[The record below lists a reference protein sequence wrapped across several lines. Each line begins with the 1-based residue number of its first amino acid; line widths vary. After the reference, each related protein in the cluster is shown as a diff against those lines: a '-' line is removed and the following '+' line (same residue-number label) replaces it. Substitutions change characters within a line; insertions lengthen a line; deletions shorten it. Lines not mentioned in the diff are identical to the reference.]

1 MTGRVLQTGLAI
13 HCEHLSHYYELD
25 GEEVTALDNVE
36 FSVAAGESVA
46 LLGPSGSGKS
56 TLLSLL
62 AGLLRPSSGQ
72 IYLGADDITVM
83 SESELLRLR
92 GQRIGMV
99 VQNPSRNLLPYGTAE
114 QNISFAQRAL
124 RGYRR
129 IDLQSPA
136 ELLAALGLS
145 ELSGQRVSRLSGGE
159 QQRLSVAV
167 AMAGSPGLLLADEP
181 TSQLDT
187 VNRDK
192 VGELLARIT
201 SSFGTTVVVVTH
213 DPAVAAAL
221 GRSVTITEGRADDRD
236 QQRQQFV
243 QVDAGG
249 AVQLPP
255 DVLAT
260 LPPGSQLRVVRKHGG
275 VELVVVTGT
284 DRAGAD
290 RSEPGRYGGY
300 R

>member
-1 MTGRVLQTGLAI
+1 MSPRILQTGLAI
-13 HCEHLSHYYELD
+13 YCEHLSHYYELD
-25 GEEVTALDNVE
+25 GQEVTALDNVE

-62 AGLLRPSSGQ
+62 AGLLRPTSGQ

-83 SESELLRLR
+83 SEPELLRLR
-92 GQRIGMV
+92 GQRIGVV

-114 QNISFAQRAL
+114 QNIAFAQRAL

-129 IDLQSPA
+129 VDLLAPA
-136 ELLAALGLS
+136 ELLAGLGLA
-145 ELSGQRVSRLSGGE
+145 ELSGQRVSRMSGGE

-187 VNRDK
+187 DNRDK
-192 VGELLARIT
+192 VSELLARIT
-201 SSFGTTVVVVTH
+201 AGYGTTVVVVTH

-236 QQRQQFV
+236 QHREQFV
-243 QVDAGG
+243 RVDADG

-255 DVLAT
+255 DVLAA
-260 LPPGSQLRVVRKHGG
+260 LPPGSQLRVVRKPGG
-275 VELVVVTGT
+275 VEFVMTT
-284 DRAGAD
+284 ESE
-290 RSEPGRYGGY
+290 RSGGS

>member
-1 MTGRVLQTGLAI
+1 MSARVLQTGLAI
-13 HCEHLSHYYELD
+13 YCEHLSHYYELD
-25 GEEVTALDNVE
+25 GQEITALDNVE

-62 AGLLRPSSGQ
+62 AGLLRPTSGQ

-83 SESELLRLR
+83 SEPELLRLR
-92 GQRIGMV
+92 GQRIGVV

-114 QNISFAQRAL
+114 QNITFAQRAL

-129 IDLQSPA
+129 VDLLAPA
-136 ELLAALGLS
+136 ELLAGLGLA
-145 ELSGQRVSRLSGGE
+145 ELSGQRVSRMSGGE

-187 VNRDK
+187 ANRDK
-192 VGELLARIT
+192 VGELLTRIT
-201 SSFGTTVVVVTH
+201 SNFGTTVVVVTH
-213 DPAVAAAL
+213 DPAVAAAM

-236 QQRQQFV
+236 QQREQFV
-243 QVDAGG
+243 RVDADG
-249 AVQLPP
+249 AVRLPP
-255 DVLAT
+255 DVLAA
-260 LPPGSQLRVVRKHGG
+260 LPPGSQLRVVRKPGG
-275 VELVVVTGT
+275 VEFVVT
-284 DRAGAD
+284 AE
-290 RSEPGRYGGY
+290 SERPGGSR
-300 R
+300 

>member
-1 MTGRVLQTGLAI
+1 MNGRVLQTGLAI
-13 HCEHLSHYYELD
+13 HCENLSHYYELD
-25 GEEVTALDNVE
+25 GEEVLALDNVE
-36 FSVAAGESVA
+36 FSVSAGESVA

-62 AGLLRPSSGQ
+62 AGLLRPTSGQ
-72 IYLGADDITVM
+72 IYLGPDDITVM
-83 SESELLRLR
+83 SEPELLQLR
-92 GQRIGMV
+92 GQRIGVV

-129 IDLQSPA
+129 IDLQTPA
-136 ELLAALGLS
+136 ELLAGLGLS

-192 VGELLARIT
+192 VGELLRRIT
-201 SSFGTTVVVVTH
+201 TSFGTTVVVVTH

-236 QQRQQFV
+236 QQREQFV
-243 QVDAGG
+243 RVDADG
-249 AVQLPP
+249 AVRLPA
-255 DVLAT
+255 DVLTA
-260 LPPGSQLRVVRKHGG
+260 LPPGSRLRVVRKPGG
-275 VELVVVTGT
+275 VEFVV
-284 DRAGAD
+284 AAD
-290 RSEPGRYGGY
+290 PDHSGRL

>member
-1 MTGRVLQTGLAI
+1 MLQTGLAI
-13 HCEHLSHYYELD
+13 YCEHLSHYYELD
-25 GEEVTALDNVE
+25 GDEVTALDNVE

-56 TLLSLL
+56 TLLNLL

-83 SESELLRLR
+83 SEPELLRLR
-92 GQRIGMV
+92 GQRIGVV

-114 QNISFAQRAL
+114 QNITFAQRAL

-129 IDLQSPA
+129 VDLQAPA
-136 ELLAALGLS
+136 ELLGGLGLS

-187 VNRDK
+187 DNRDK
-192 VGELLARIT
+192 VGELLAQIT

-236 QQRQQFV
+236 QQREQFV
-243 QVDAGG
+243 QVDAQG

-255 DVLAT
+255 DVLAA
-260 LPPGSQLRVVRKHGG
+260 LPPGSRLRLVRKPGG
-275 VELVVVTGT
+275 VEFMVAAESE
-284 DRAGAD
+284 RAG
-290 RSEPGRYGGY
+290 GGY

>member
-1 MTGRVLQTGLAI
+1 MSARVLQTGLAI
-13 HCEHLSHYYELD
+13 YCEHLSHHYELD
-25 GEEVTALDNVE
+25 GQEVTALDNVE

-62 AGLLRPSSGQ
+62 AGLLRPTAGQ

-83 SESELLRLR
+83 SEPELLRLR
-92 GQRIGMV
+92 GQRIGVV

-129 IDLQSPA
+129 VDLLAPA
-136 ELLAALGLS
+136 ELLAGLGLS

-187 VNRDK
+187 ANRDK
-192 VGELLARIT
+192 VGQLLTQIT
-201 SSFGTTVVVVTH
+201 ATFGTTVVVVTH

-236 QQRQQFV
+236 QQREQYV
-243 QVDAGG
+243 RVDAQGG
-249 AVQLPP
+249 VQLPP
-255 DVLAT
+255 DVLAA
-260 LPPGSQLRVVRKHGG
+260 LPPGSQLRVVRKSSG
-275 VELVVVTGT
+275 VEFVVV
-284 DRAGAD
+284 AD
-290 RSEPGRYGGY
+290 SERPGGSR
-300 R
+300 

>member
-1 MTGRVLQTGLAI
+1 MSARILQTGLAI
-13 HCEHLSHYYELD
+13 HCENLSHYYELD
-25 GEEVTALDNVE
+25 GEEVLALDNVE
-36 FSVAAGESVA
+36 FSVSAGESVA

-62 AGLLRPSSGQ
+62 AGLLRPTSGQ
-72 IYLGADDITVM
+72 IYLGPDDITVM
-83 SESELLRLR
+83 SEPELLQLR
-92 GQRIGMV
+92 GQRIGVV

-145 ELSGQRVSRLSGGE
+145 ELGGQRVSRLSGGE

-187 VNRDK
+187 ANRDL
-192 VGELLARIT
+192 VGELLRRIT
-201 SSFGTTVVVVTH
+201 SNFGTTVVVVTH

-236 QQRQQFV
+236 QQREQYV
-243 QVDAGG
+243 RVDAGG

-255 DVLAT
+255 DVLAA
-260 LPPGSQLRVVRKHGG
+260 LPPGSRLRVVRKPGG
-275 VELVVVTGT
+275 VEFVGMAEPEHSGGT
-284 DRAGAD
+284 R
-290 RSEPGRYGGY
+290 
-300 R
+300 

>member
-1 MTGRVLQTGLAI
+1 VSARVLQTGLAI
-13 HCEHLSHYYELD
+13 HCENLSHYYELD
-25 GEEVTALDNVE
+25 GDEVIALDNVE
-36 FSVAAGESVA
+36 FSVSAGESVA

-62 AGLLRPSSGQ
+62 AGLLRPTSGQ
-72 IYLGADDITVM
+72 IYLGPDDITVM
-83 SESELLRLR
+83 SEPELLQLR
-92 GQRIGMV
+92 GQRIGVV

-187 VNRDK
+187 ANRDK
-192 VGELLARIT
+192 VGELLRRIT

-236 QQRQQFV
+236 QQREQFV
-243 QVDAGG
+243 RVDAGG
-249 AVQLPP
+249 SVQLPS
-255 DVLAT
+255 DVLAVV
-260 LPPGSQLRVVRKHGG
+260 PPGSRLRVVRKPGG
-275 VELVVVTGT
+275 VEFVVM
-284 DRAGAD
+284 A
-290 RSEPGRYGGY
+290 EPERPGGS

>member
-1 MTGRVLQTGLAI
+1 MNGRILQTGLAI
-13 HCEHLSHYYELD
+13 HCENLSHYYELD
-25 GEEVTALDNVE
+25 GEEVLALDNVE
-36 FSVAAGESVA
+36 FSVSAGESVA

-62 AGLLRPSSGQ
+62 AGLLRPTSGQ
-72 IYLGADDITVM
+72 IYLGPDDITVM
-83 SESELLRLR
+83 SEPELLQLR
-92 GQRIGMV
+92 GQRIGVV

-145 ELSGQRVSRLSGGE
+145 ELGGQRVSRLSGGE

-187 VNRDK
+187 ANRDL
-192 VGELLARIT
+192 VGELLRRIT

-236 QQRQQFV
+236 QQREQYV
-243 QVDAGG
+243 RVDAGG

-255 DVLAT
+255 DVLAA
-260 LPPGSQLRVVRKHGG
+260 LPPGSRLRVVRKPGG
-275 VELVVVTGT
+275 VEFVVMAEPEHSGGT
-284 DRAGAD
+284 R
-290 RSEPGRYGGY
+290 
-300 R
+300 

>member
-1 MTGRVLQTGLAI
+1 MSARVLQTGLAI
-13 HCEHLSHYYELD
+13 YCEHLSHYYELD
-25 GEEVTALDNVE
+25 GQEVTALDNVE

-62 AGLLRPSSGQ
+62 AGLLRPTAGQ

-83 SESELLRLR
+83 SEPELLRLR

-129 IDLQSPA
+129 VDLMAPA
-136 ELLAALGLS
+136 ELLAGLGLS

-192 VGELLARIT
+192 VGELLTRIT
-201 SSFGTTVVVVTH
+201 ANFGTTVVVVTH

-236 QQRQQFV
+236 QQREQFV
-243 QVDAGG
+243 RVDPDG
-249 AVQLPP
+249 AVRLPP
-255 DVLAT
+255 DVLAA
-260 LPPGSQLRVVRKHGG
+260 LPPGSQLRVVRKPGG
-275 VELVVVTGT
+275 VEFVVT
-284 DRAGAD
+284 AD
-290 RSEPGRYGGY
+290 SERSGSHR
-300 R
+300 

>member
-1 MTGRVLQTGLAI
+1 MSARVLQTGLAI
-13 HCEHLSHYYELD
+13 YCEHLSHYYELD
-25 GEEVTALDNVE
+25 GYEVTALDNVE

-62 AGLLRPSSGQ
+62 AGLLRPTSGQ

-83 SESELLRLR
+83 SEPELLRLR
-92 GQRIGMV
+92 GQRIGVV

-129 IDLQSPA
+129 VDLLSPA
-136 ELLAALGLS
+136 ELLAGLGLA
-145 ELSGQRVSRLSGGE
+145 ELSGQRVSRMSGGE

-187 VNRDK
+187 ANRDK
-192 VGELLARIT
+192 VGDLLTRIT
-201 SSFGTTVVVVTH
+201 GSFGTTVVVVTH

-236 QQRQQFV
+236 QQREQFV
-243 QVDAGG
+243 HVEADG
-249 AVQLPP
+249 AVRLPP
-255 DVLAT
+255 DVLAS
-260 LPPGSQLRVVRKHGG
+260 LPPGSRLRVVRKHGG
-275 VELVVVTGT
+275 VEFVVTT
-284 DRAGAD
+284 
-290 RSEPGRYGGY
+290 EPERPGGH

>member
-1 MTGRVLQTGLAI
+1 VTARVLQTGLAI
-13 HCEHLSHYYELD
+13 HCENLSHYYELD
-25 GEEVTALDNVE
+25 GEEVLALDNVE
-36 FSVAAGESVA
+36 FSVSAGESVA

-62 AGLLRPSSGQ
+62 AGLLRPTSGQ
-72 IYLGADDITVM
+72 IYLGPDDITMM
-83 SESELLRLR
+83 SEPELLQLR
-92 GQRIGMV
+92 GQRIGVV

-136 ELLAALGLS
+136 ELLASLGLS
-145 ELSGQRVSRLSGGE
+145 ALGGQRVSRLSGGE

-187 VNRDK
+187 ANRDL
-192 VGELLARIT
+192 VGELLTRIT
-201 SSFGTTVVVVTH
+201 TNYGTTVVVVTH

-236 QQRQQFV
+236 QQREQFV
-243 QVDAGG
+243 RVDAAG

-255 DVLAT
+255 DLLAT
-260 LPPGSQLRVVRKHGG
+260 LPPGSRLRVVRKPAG
-275 VELVVVTGT
+275 VEFVIEPERSG
-284 DRAGAD
+284 GA
-290 RSEPGRYGGY
+290 R
-300 R
+300 

>member
-1 MTGRVLQTGLAI
+1 MTARVLQTGLAI

-72 IYLGADDITVM
+72 IYLGADDITMM

-92 GQRIGMV
+92 GQRIGVV

-124 RGYRR
+124 HGYRR
-129 IDLQSPA
+129 VDLQSPA

-145 ELSGQRVSRLSGGE
+145 ELSGQRVSRMSGGE

-187 VNRDK
+187 ENRDK

-236 QQRQQFV
+236 QHRQQFV
-243 QVDAGG
+243 RVDADG

-255 DVLAT
+255 DLLAT
-260 LPPGSQLRVVRKHGG
+260 LPPGSQLRVVRKPGA
-275 VELVVVTGT
+275 VELVLADP
-284 DRAGAD
+284 DRADSD
-290 RSEPGRYGGY
+290 RSGGY

>member
-1 MTGRVLQTGLAI
+1 MSAMRLLQTGLAI
-13 HCEHLSHYYELD
+13 HCEHLTHVYELD
-25 GEEVTALDNVE
+25 DQQVTALDNVE
-36 FSVAAGESVA
+36 FSVVAGESVA

-62 AGLLRPSSGQ
+62 AGLLRPTSGQ

-92 GQRIGMV
+92 GQRIGVV
-99 VQNPSRNLLPYGTAE
+99 VQNPARNLLPYATAE

-129 IDLQSPA
+129 ADLESPV
-136 ELLAALGLS
+136 ELLGRLGLS
-145 ELSGQRVSRLSGGE
+145 ELRGQRVSRLS
-159 QQRLSVAV
+159 VAV
-167 AMAGSPGLLLADEP
+167 GMAGSPGLLLADEP

-187 VNRDK
+187 LNRDK

-201 SSFGTTVVVVTH
+201 SNFGTTVVVVTH
-213 DPAVAAAL
+213 DPAVAEAL

-236 QQRQQFV
+236 QQREQFV
-243 QVDAGG
+243 WVESDG
-249 AVQLPP
+249 ALRLPP

-260 LPPGSQLRVVRKHGG
+260 LPAGSRLRVVRKPGG
-275 VELVVVTGT
+275 VEFIATDSDHTG
-284 DRAGAD
+284 
-290 RSEPGRYGGY
+290 GRL
-300 R
+300 

>member
-1 MTGRVLQTGLAI
+1 MSARVLQTGLAI
-13 HCEHLSHYYELD
+13 YCEHLSHYYELD
-25 GEEVTALDNVE
+25 GQEITALDNVE

-62 AGLLRPSSGQ
+62 AGLLRPTSGQ

-83 SESELLRLR
+83 SEPELLRLR
-92 GQRIGMV
+92 GQRIGVV

-114 QNISFAQRAL
+114 QNITFAQRAL

-129 IDLQSPA
+129 VDLLAPA
-136 ELLAALGLS
+136 ELLAGLGLA
-145 ELSGQRVSRLSGGE
+145 ELSGQRVSRMSGGE

-187 VNRDK
+187 ANRDK
-192 VGELLARIT
+192 VGELLTRIT
-201 SSFGTTVVVVTH
+201 SNFGTTVVVVTH
-213 DPAVAAAL
+213 DPAVAAAM

-236 QQRQQFV
+236 QQREQFV
-243 QVDAGG
+243 RVDADG
-249 AVQLPP
+249 AVRLPP

-260 LPPGSQLRVVRKHGG
+260 LPPGSQLRVVRKPGG
-275 VELVVVTGT
+275 VEFVVT
-284 DRAGAD
+284 A
-290 RSEPGRYGGY
+290 EPERPGGH

>member
-1 MTGRVLQTGLAI
+1 VNGRVLQTGLAI
-13 HCEHLSHYYELD
+13 HCENLSHYYELD
-25 GEEVTALDNVE
+25 GEEVLALDNVE
-36 FSVAAGESVA
+36 FSVSAGESVA

-62 AGLLRPSSGQ
+62 AGLLRPTSGQ
-72 IYLGADDITVM
+72 IYLGPDDITVM
-83 SESELLRLR
+83 SEPELLQLR
-92 GQRIGMV
+92 GQRIGVV

-129 IDLQSPA
+129 IDLQTPA
-136 ELLAALGLS
+136 ELLAGLGLS

-192 VGELLARIT
+192 VGELLRRIT
-201 SSFGTTVVVVTH
+201 TSFGTTVVVVTH

-236 QQRQQFV
+236 QQREQFV
-243 QVDAGG
+243 RVDADG
-249 AVQLPP
+249 AVRLPA
-255 DVLAT
+255 DVLTA
-260 LPPGSQLRVVRKHGG
+260 LPPGSRLRVVRKPGG
-275 VELVVVTGT
+275 VEFVV
-284 DRAGAD
+284 AAD
-290 RSEPGRYGGY
+290 PDHSGRL